1 MISPDR
7 PSGEERSFTP
17 TEAGGESPLQ
27 TRPNDV
33 ATVLVVE
40 DERVTRD
47 FFVAALR
54 QAGFDVDIAVDGLE
68 AIGRLESKAYDALV
82 LDLHLPRLD
91 GMGVLRFLSERH
103 PELLRRVALVTGLS
117 VQDVASLYPIC
128 GTLPKPVSASRLV
141 EIVRECLTR
150 NG

>member
-1 MISPDR
+1 MISSDFA
-7 PSGEERSFTP
+7 SGGERSVTSV
-17 TEAGGESPLQ
+17 EAGGESPLQ
-27 TRPNDV
+27 TRPNGL

-54 QAGFDVDIAVDGLE
+54 QAGFDVDVAVDGLE

-82 LDLHLPRLD
+82 LDLQLPRLD

-103 PELLRRVALVTGLS
+103 PEVLCRVALVTGLS
-117 VQDVASLYPIC
+117 VRDIKPLYPIC
-128 GTLPKPVSASRLV
+128 GTLPKPVTASRLV
-141 EIVRECLTR
+141 EIVRDCLGR

>member
-1 MISPDR
+1 MISSDR
-7 PSGEERSFTP
+7 PLRDERLFAP
-17 TEAGGESPLQ
+17 VEAGGESQLQ
-27 TRPNDV
+27 ARATDA

-54 QAGFDVDIAVDGLE
+54 EAGFDVDIAVDGLE

-82 LDLHLPRLD
+82 LDLQLPRLD

-103 PELLRRVALVTGLS
+103 PEMLGRVALVTGLS
-117 VQDVASLYPIC
+117 VRDIAPLYPIC
-128 GTLPKPVSASRLV
+128 GTLPKPVAASRLV
-141 EIVRECLTR
+141 EIVRDCLART
-150 NG
+150 G